1 MRRGSIIGG
10 LATIGVA
17 AVLAAPAGAA
27 TPAQVYKDFATHGKL
42 TKSYSPST
50 LRATLRDAAVQGYGN
65 PIVVVTLKP
74 VIQERLTQPTTA
86 GVLGAQKTVT
96 RRPLAASAQRGTLPF
111 TGMQLTLL
119 VVVGGALLGSGLL
132 LRVSAARGRS

>member
-27 TPAQVYKDFATHGKL
+27 TPAQIYKDFASHGKL
-42 TKSYSPST
+42 TKSYSQSD
-50 LRATLRDAAVQGYGN
+50 LRATLRDASVEGYGS
-65 PIVVVTLKP
+65 PTVVVMLRP
-74 VIQERLTQPTTA
+74 VIQEQLTQPTTS

-96 RRPLAASAQRGTLPF
+96 RRPLAATAQRGTLPF
-111 TGMQLTLL
+111 TGMQLTLFVL
-119 VVVGGALLGSGLL
+119 VGGGLLASGLL
-132 LRVSAARGRS
+132 LRASARGRS